1 MNVFIWMND
10 QLLRM
15 QWLSDLVT
23 AGVQAVG
30 LDPASRIGGSVQFF
44 VYDVIKIFILLSV
57 LIFVISYVQSY
68 FPPERTRRIL
78 GGRSGIGA
86 NILGAL
92 LCTITPFCS
101 CSSIALFIGFTAAGL
116 RAADEVMA
124 LQKKWNTGRLDRRH
138 FRIAER
144 SNRI

>member
-1 MNVFIWMND
+1 MNVFTWMND

-57 LIFVISYVQSY
+57 LIFIVSAILT
-68 FPPERTRRIL
+68 PP
-78 GGRSGIGA
+78 
-86 NILGAL
+86 
-92 LCTITPFCS
+92 S
-101 CSSIALFIGFTAAGL
+101 C
-116 RAADEVMA
+116 
-124 LQKKWNTGRLDRRH
+124 
-138 FRIAER
+138 
-144 SNRI
+144 